1 MPICAIILPY
11 PARGI
16 PPSPSKPNIWCSI
29 FHLSSHKKRL
39 HAAPRAFVG
48 HINGLT
54 AKVVSAKFPLA
65 YIHDTYTSTI
75 KRKKYFTCFNLRS
88 PLPCYPCTSDFFHLN
103 PFHVPPPSFLYIEY
117 LHFLSLPTVT
127 PFQILY
133 IYIYKQYIYPPFL
146 PISSIFPSK
155 CSTSTSSTLTYMF
168 SLCM

>member
-1 MPICAIILPY
+1 MPICAIIRPY

-29 FHLSSHKKRL
+29 FHLSSHKKPSCGSTCFCGPYKRL
-39 HAAPRAFVG
+39 
-48 HINGLT
+48 NGKGGISKISFGLH
-54 AKVVSAKFPLA
+54 PW
-65 YIHDTYTSTI
+65 YTSTI

-103 PFHVPPPSFLYIEY
+103 PFHVPPPSFLCIEY